1 MTRSKTQRSN
11 LMQHMTRALLV
22 FMGLLFALF
31 AYGTGTTLAADA
43 PDSAETID
51 LSPQVADALNGI
63 IDQMNA
69 QKFAEADAAMQDLRA
84 TLQDM
89 NAYEE
94 LRTLQLSANL
104 NIMQKKYPE
113 AIADHEAMLALGT
126 LSEAERLATADL
138 TAQLY
143 LQVQDWQKGLEHLL
157 EVNKLQGETNRDTL
171 SRIAYVYNQLG
182 KPADALPFME
192 KSISLAGADVTE
204 DDYNTLAQAYM
215 GAGDDAKAIATYQKL
230 LEIAP
235 DTSRRENVHHNLAVL
250 YLNVGNRVKA
260 MSTLRML
267 LREYPTSSQAA
278 AWRQSL
284 ALAEMNR

>member
-1 MTRSKTQRSN
+1 MARSTTQRSK

-31 AYGTGTTLAADA
+31 AYGTGITLAADA
-43 PDSAETID
+43 PASGESID

-69 QKFAEADAAMQDLRA
+69 QKLADADKAMQDLRA

-89 NAYEE
+89 NDYEE

-192 KSISLAGADVTE
+192 KSISLAGADATQ
-204 DDYNTLAQAYM
+204 DDYNTLAQAYI

-235 DTSRRENVHHNLAVL
+235 DTARRESVHHNLAVL
-250 YLNVGNRVKA
+250 YLNVGNKAKA